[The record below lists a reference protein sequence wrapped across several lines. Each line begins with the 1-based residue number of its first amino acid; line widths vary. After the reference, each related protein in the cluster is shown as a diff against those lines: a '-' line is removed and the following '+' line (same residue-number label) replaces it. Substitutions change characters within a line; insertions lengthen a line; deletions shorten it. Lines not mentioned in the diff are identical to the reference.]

1 METEIEIRQSI
12 SELKSY
18 EAGRRGKYL
27 RNYRMYCNTP
37 RLGLNNIRCPSTV
50 GYFQDD
56 SSPED
61 DTTATPAINVI
72 KSCIDTLTSR
82 MAATKVRPF
91 FNCVNGTFKD
101 IQICKQSQQ
110 YFDQYFDFQ
119 GLYKTMPNVFRD
131 SAIFDTGWI
140 YIDEVSKKISR
151 ALPWQIYV
159 RPAEMNYD
167 KLTKIY
173 YERME
178 YPVSLLPEELRNDV
192 KDHIQYCTYGTY
204 YDTVSHTKAEYVDMS
219 NKLYIV
225 EYKPQELPF
234 VFLHYNSPIISNTSM
249 SIVDMLNS
257 IQLEI
262 NSLMSKIKD
271 ASQLNPANTYFV
283 PADSTIKATQLN
295 NRIGNI
301 VTYATTPSM
310 TGSPVTVATPPFIDN
325 QYMETVDNLVQKA
338 YEMVGVSSLSAQSK
352 KPTGL
357 NSGVALSTMEDLE
370 SDRFETQL
378 NQIIRAYVEIAKKC
392 IACFDK
398 SDNILPKSNS
408 HVSIKWRD
416 VAEETD
422 KMVIQFSGADALS
435 KDPSQKLQQLQAMV
449 QAGILPAERMAQYM
463 EIPDV
468 NSGYNLAN
476 NSINAVLSVIDD
488 CLKNDNYDVPEYIP
502 FDMLK
507 QEIINT
513 QLSLRASNYDENK
526 EDIDKLDKLYS
537 TVLHKAKKYIAT
549 ANGDSASATNNVED
563 DALPKTQSIVEKE
576 AAMDDKVDLDM
587 STEDK

>member
-1 METEIEIRQSI
+1 
-12 SELKSY
+12 
-18 EAGRRGKYL
+18 
-27 RNYRMYCNTP
+27 
-37 RLGLNNIRCPSTV
+37 
-50 GYFQDD
+50 
-56 SSPED
+56 
-61 DTTATPAINVI
+61 
-72 KSCIDTLTSR
+72 
-82 MAATKVRPF
+82 
-91 FNCVNGTFKD
+91 
-101 IQICKQSQQ
+101 
-110 YFDQYFDFQ
+110 
-119 GLYKTMPNVFRD
+119 
-131 SAIFDTGWI
+131 
-140 YIDEVSKKISR
+140 
-151 ALPWQIYV
+151 
-159 RPAEMNYD
+159 
-167 KLTKIY
+167 
-173 YERME
+173 
-178 YPVSLLPEELRNDV
+178 
-192 KDHIQYCTYGTY
+192 
-204 YDTVSHTKAEYVDMS
+204 
-219 NKLYIV
+219 
-225 EYKPQELPF
+225 
-234 VFLHYNSPIISNTSM
+234 
-249 SIVDMLNS
+249 
-257 IQLEI
+257 
-262 NSLMSKIKD
+262 
-271 ASQLNPANTYFV
+271 
-283 PADSTIKATQLN
+283 
-295 NRIGNI
+295 
-301 VTYATTPSM
+301 
-310 TGSPVTVATPPFIDN
+310 
-325 QYMETVDNLVQKA
+325 
-338 YEMVGVSSLSAQSK
+338 
-352 KPTGL
+352 
-357 NSGVALSTMEDLE
+357 MEDLE

-378 NQIIRAYVEIAKKC
+378 NQIIRAYVDIAKKC

-416 VAEETD
+416 VVEETD

-537 TVLHKAKKYIAT
+537 IVLHKAKKYIAT

-587 STEDK
+587 STDDK

>member
-18 EAGRRGKYL
+18 EVGRRGKYL

-178 YPVSLLPEELRNDV
+178 YPVSLLPEELRKDV
-192 KDHIQYCTYGTY
+192 KDNIQYCTYGTY
-204 YDTVSHTKAEYVDMS
+204 YNTVSHTKAEYVDMS

-325 QYMETVDNLVQKA
+325 QYMETVDSLVQKA

-378 NQIIRAYVEIAKKC
+378 NQIIRAYVDIAKKC

-416 VAEETD
+416 VVEETD

-537 TVLHKAKKYIAT
+537 IVLHKAKKYIAT

-576 AAMDDKVDLDM
+576 AAMDDKV
-587 STEDK
+587 

>member
-18 EAGRRGKYL
+18 EVGRRGKYL

-325 QYMETVDNLVQKA
+325 QYMETVDSLVQKA

-378 NQIIRAYVEIAKKC
+378 NQIIRAYVDIAKKC

-416 VAEETD
+416 VVEETD

-537 TVLHKAKKYIAT
+537 IVLHKAKKYIAT